1 MVTRRELLQ
10 AGGLVLA
17 GLGLPRPAWQQGKH
31 GTTEKKN
38 RMWPG
43 DFGLHSVASRI
54 ESRGLGWLPG
64 RGFPAGGKEQV
75 LVENIKQT
83 VKRVWGYDALL
94 PLQAEA
100 IGAVL
105 ARRDSIVILPTGG
118 GKSLCYQAPAAAM
131 GRLAVVVS
139 PLISLM
145 KDQVDGLTA
154 AGVPAAFLNSSLMAE
169 ERRVVEAG
177 VLCGRYHLLYVAPER
192 LVLPSCLE
200 LLKQADV
207 AFFAIDE
214 AHCISQWG
222 HDFRPEYRQLTVV
235 REVFPDVAIHAF
247 TATATPRV
255 RIDIATELTL
265 RDPVIL
271 VGSFD
276 RPNLVY
282 RVRPRTDRLRQ
293 VTEALERH
301 RGAAGIIYCIR
312 RAEVDQLAEAL
323 GRRGYRAV
331 AYHAGLADAE
341 RRRAQDDF
349 ITERADVVVATV
361 AFGMGID
368 RSDVRYVIHAG
379 MPKSIEHYQQ
389 EAGRAGRDGLAA
401 ECLLLYSGGDF
412 GLWRSILMAEG
423 LPAPGALPKLG
434 EMYDFCQGAA
444 CRHRFLVEY
453 FGQAYGTDAC
463 GACDVCLGEIAVEDG
478 SAALARQI
486 LACVAGLGERFG
498 ADYVA
503 DVLRGAET
511 ARIARMRHDRL
522 DAYGALR
529 QHPKAAVRNWIEQL
543 EGQGCL
549 ARGDSEYPTLEM
561 TAQGHRVLRGE
572 ESVPLLRTV
581 ARSPRTAPSRPA
593 RLAVPSGLGRTGD
606 EDLFETLRALRRAM
620 AEERGIPPYLIFNDA
635 SLREMARE
643 RPTTEEAFLQIKGV
657 GLRKLQELGPRF
669 LACIR
674 TFGDGSARDTSLVP

>member
-1 MVTRRELLQ
+1 M
-10 AGGLVLA
+10 
-17 GLGLPRPAWQQGKH
+17 
-31 GTTEKKN
+31 
-38 RMWPG
+38 
-43 DFGLHSVASRI
+43 
-54 ESRGLGWLPG
+54 ESIR
-64 RGFPAGGKEQV
+64 
-75 LVENIKQT
+75 QT
-83 VKRVWGYDALL
+83 VRRVWGYDALL

-154 AGVPAAFLNSSLMAE
+154 AGVPAAFLNSSLTAE

-177 VLCGRYHLLYVAPER
+177 VAGGRYHLLYVAPER
-192 LVLPSCLE
+192 LVLPSCLG
-200 LLKQADV
+200 LLRRAGV

-235 REVFPDVAIHAF
+235 RETFPDIAIHAF

-255 RIDIATELTL
+255 RSDIATELRL
-265 RDPVIL
+265 RDPAIL

-282 RVRPRTDRLRQ
+282 RVRPRTDRLPQ
-293 VTEALERH
+293 VIEALERH
-301 RGAAGIIYCIR
+301 RGAAGIVYCIR

-323 GRRGYRAV
+323 RRRGYRAV
-331 AYHAGLADAE
+331 AYHAGLADDE
-341 RRRAQDDF
+341 RRRAQEDF

-368 RSDVRYVIHAG
+368 RSDVRYVIHAA

-434 EMYDFCQGAA
+434 EMYGYCQGAV

-453 FGQAYGTDAC
+453 FGQAYGAHAC

-478 SAALARQI
+478 STTLVRQI
-486 LACVAGLGERFG
+486 LGCVAATGERFG

-503 DVLRGAET
+503 DVLRGADT
-511 ARIARMRHDRL
+511 IRIARMRHNRL
-522 DAYGALR
+522 ETYGALR
-529 QHPKAAVRNWIEQL
+529 EQPKAAVRNWIEQL
-543 EGQGCL
+543 EGLGCL
-549 ARGDSEYPTLEM
+549 ARGDSEYPTLDV
-561 TAQGHRVLRGE
+561 TALGHRVLRGE
-572 ESVPLLRTV
+572 DTVPLLRTV
-581 ARSPRTAPSRPA
+581 ARPARGKPSRTARPVAPLGLA
-593 RLAVPSGLGRTGD
+593 RGTSD
-606 EDLFETLRALRRAM
+606 EDLFETLRALRRSL

-635 SLREMARE
+635 SLREMARQ
-643 RPTTEEAFLQIKGV
+643 RPTTEEAFLQVKGV

-674 TFGDGSARDTSLVP
+674 EYGEGSAGDASPSP

>member
-1 MVTRRELLQ
+1 MESIRR
-10 AGGLVLA
+10 
-17 GLGLPRPAWQQGKH
+17 
-31 GTTEKKN
+31 
-38 RMWPG
+38 
-43 DFGLHSVASRI
+43 
-54 ESRGLGWLPG
+54 
-64 RGFPAGGKEQV
+64 
-75 LVENIKQT
+75 T

-94 PLQAEA
+94 PLQEEA

-105 ARRDSIVILPTGG
+105 AGRDSIVILPTGG
-118 GKSLCYQAPAAAM
+118 GKSLCYQAPAAAT
-131 GRLAVVVS
+131 GKLAVVVS
-139 PLISLM
+139 PLIALM

-154 AGVPAAFLNSSLMAE
+154 AGVPAAFLNSSLTID
-169 ERRVVEAG
+169 ERRQVEAG
-177 VLCGRYHLLYVAPER
+177 VARGRYHLLYVAPER
-192 LVLPSCLE
+192 LVLPPCLE
-200 LLKQADV
+200 LLRRAGV

-222 HDFRPEYRQLTVV
+222 HDFRPEYRQLRVV
-235 REVFPDVAIHAF
+235 REVFPDTAIHAF

-255 RIDIATELTL
+255 QADIATELAL
-265 RDPVIL
+265 REPEVL

-282 RVRPRTDRLRQ
+282 RVRRRTDRLRQ

-301 RGAAGIIYCIR
+301 RGAAGIVYCIR

-323 GRRGYRAV
+323 RGRGYRAV

-389 EAGRAGRDGLAA
+389 EAGRSGRDGLAS

-423 LPAPGALPKLG
+423 LPAPGALPKL
-434 EMYDFCQGAA
+434 EQMYNYCQGAA

-453 FGQAYGTDAC
+453 FGQAYRADRC
-463 GACDVCLGEIAVEDG
+463 GSCDVCLGEIAVEDG
-478 SAALARQI
+478 SAALALQI
-486 LACVAGLGERFG
+486 LACVSEMGERFG

-511 ARIARMRHDRL
+511 AKIAARRHNRL
-522 DAYGALR
+522 DAYGGLR
-529 QHPKAAVRNWIEQL
+529 QHPKTAVRNWIEQL
-543 EGQGCL
+543 EGQGHL
-549 ARGDSEYPTLEM
+549 IRDEGEYPTLNV
-561 TAQGHRVLRGE
+561 TALGRRVLRGE
-572 ESVPLLRTV
+572 DAAPLLRTV
-581 ARSPRTAPSRPA
+581 ARPARVAPSRPA
-593 RLAVPSGLGRTGD
+593 RSAAPPGLGRTSDD
-606 EDLFETLRALRRAM
+606 ELFETLRALRRTM
-620 AEERGIPPYLIFNDA
+620 AEERGIPPYLIFSDA

-643 RPTTEEAFLQIKGV
+643 RPTTEDAFLQIKGV
-657 GLRKLQELGPRF
+657 GLRKLQDLGPRF
-669 LACIR
+669 LTCLR
-674 TFGDGSARDTSLVP
+674 EH

>member
-1 MVTRRELLQ
+1 M
-10 AGGLVLA
+10 
-17 GLGLPRPAWQQGKH
+17 
-31 GTTEKKN
+31 
-38 RMWPG
+38 
-43 DFGLHSVASRI
+43 
-54 ESRGLGWLPG
+54 
-64 RGFPAGGKEQV
+64 
-75 LVENIKQT
+75 ENIRE
-83 VKRVWGYDALL
+83 VMKRVWGYDALL

-100 IGAVL
+100 IEAVL

-131 GRLAVVVS
+131 ERLAVVVS
-139 PLISLM
+139 PLIALM

-154 AGVPAAFLNSSLMAE
+154 AGVPAAFLNSSLRAE
-169 ERRVVEAG
+169 ERCVVEAG
-177 VLCGRYHLLYVAPER
+177 VLRGRYHLLYVAPER
-192 LVLPSCLE
+192 LVLPSCLG
-200 LLKQADV
+200 LLRRAGV

-222 HDFRPEYRQLTVV
+222 HDFRPEYRRLTVV

-255 RIDIATELTL
+255 RTDIATELAL
-265 RDPVIL
+265 RDPAIL

-293 VTEALERH
+293 VAEALERH

-312 RAEVDQLAEAL
+312 RTEVDQLAEAL
-323 GRRGYRAV
+323 RRRGVRAV
-331 AYHAGLADAE
+331 AYHAGLADPE

-349 ITERADVVVATV
+349 LTERADVVVATV

-423 LPAPGALPKLG
+423 LPAPGALSKLG
-434 EMYDFCQGAA
+434 EMYDYCQGAA

-453 FGQAYGTDAC
+453 FGQEYGADPC

-478 SAALARQI
+478 SATLARQI
-486 LACVAGLGERFG
+486 LAAVVGLGGRFG
-498 ADYVA
+498 ADYMA
-503 DVLRGAET
+503 EVLRGADT
-511 ARIARMRHDRL
+511 ARVARMRHDRL

-529 QHPKAAVRNWIEQL
+529 GHPKAAVRNWIEQL
-543 EGQGCL
+543 EGQGCMT
-549 ARGDSEYPTLEM
+549 RGDGEYPTLDV
-561 TAQGHRVLRGE
+561 TARGHRVLRGE
-572 ESVPLLRTV
+572 DTVPLLRTV
-581 ARSPRTAPSRPA
+581 ARPARGAPSRPA
-593 RLAVPSGLGRTGD
+593 RPAMPSRLGRGASD

-620 AEERGIPPYLIFNDA
+620 AEERGIPPYLIFSDA
-635 SLREMARE
+635 TLREMARD
-643 RPTTEEAFLQIKGV
+643 RPTTEAAFLQIKGV

-669 LACIR
+669 LACLR
-674 TFGDGSARDTSLVP
+674 EYGDGPAGDTSPAP

>member
-1 MVTRRELLQ
+1 MDTIR
-10 AGGLVLA
+10 
-17 GLGLPRPAWQQGKH
+17 
-31 GTTEKKN
+31 
-38 RMWPG
+38 
-43 DFGLHSVASRI
+43 
-54 ESRGLGWLPG
+54 
-64 RGFPAGGKEQV
+64 
-75 LVENIKQT
+75 QT

-139 PLISLM
+139 PLIALM
-145 KDQVDGLTA
+145 KDQVDGLRA
-154 AGVPAAFLNSSLMAE
+154 AGVPAAFLNSSLTAE

-177 VLCGRYHLLYVAPER
+177 VLRGRFHLLYVAPER
-192 LVLPSCLE
+192 LVLPTCLG
-200 LLKQADV
+200 LLRRAGV

-235 REVFPDVAIHAF
+235 RQVFPDMAIHAF

-255 RIDIATELTL
+255 RTDIATELAL
-265 RDPVIL
+265 RDPVVL

-293 VTEALERH
+293 VTEGLERH
-301 RGAAGIIYCIR
+301 RGEAGIIYCIR
-312 RAEVDQLAEAL
+312 RLEVDQLAEAL
-323 GRRGYRAV
+323 RRRGVRAV

-389 EAGRAGRDGLAA
+389 EAGRAGRDGLPA
-401 ECLLLYSGGDF
+401 ECVLLYSGGDF

-423 LPAPGALPKLG
+423 LPAPGALLKLG
-434 EMYDFCQGAA
+434 EMYDYCQGAV

-453 FGQAYGTDAC
+453 FGQAYGAASC
-463 GACDVCLGEIAVEDG
+463 GACDVCLGEIAVEGG

-486 LACVAGLGERFG
+486 LAAVVEMGERFG

-511 ARIARMRHDRL
+511 ARTARLRHTRL
-522 DAYGALR
+522 DAYGVLR
-529 QHPKAAVRNWIEQL
+529 QQPKVAVRSWLAQL

-549 ARGDSEYPTLEM
+549 ARDDSEYPTLSV
-561 TAQGHRVLRGE
+561 TARGHRVLRGE
-572 ESVPLLRTV
+572 EAVPLLRTV
-581 ARSPRTAPSRPA
+581 AHPARGTPSRASRPA
-593 RLAVPSGLGRTGD
+593 APPSMDRGTTD
-606 EDLFETLRALRRAM
+606 EDLFQALRALRRAM
-620 AEERGIPPYLIFNDA
+620 AEQRGIPPYLIFSDA
-635 SLREMARE
+635 TLRELARE
-643 RPTTEEAFLQIKGV
+643 RPTTEEAFLRIKGV

-674 TFGDGSARDTSLVP
+674 EYRDGSVGGVSPPP

>member
-1 MVTRRELLQ
+1 MDIIR
-10 AGGLVLA
+10 
-17 GLGLPRPAWQQGKH
+17 
-31 GTTEKKN
+31 
-38 RMWPG
+38 
-43 DFGLHSVASRI
+43 
-54 ESRGLGWLPG
+54 
-64 RGFPAGGKEQV
+64 
-75 LVENIKQT
+75 QT

-105 ARRDSIVILPTGG
+105 ARRDSIVVLPTGG

-131 GRLAVVVS
+131 GQLAVVVS
-139 PLISLM
+139 PLIALM

-154 AGVPAAFLNSSLMAE
+154 AGVPAAFLNSSLTAE
-169 ERRVVEAG
+169 ERRQVEAG
-177 VLCGRYHLLYVAPER
+177 VIHGRYHLLYVAPER
-192 LVLPSCLE
+192 LVLPTCLG
-200 LLKQADV
+200 LLRRAGV

-222 HDFRPEYRQLTVV
+222 HDFRPEYRQLAVL
-235 REVFPDVAIHAF
+235 REAFPHVAIHAF

-255 RIDIATELTL
+255 RSDIAAELAL
-265 RDPVIL
+265 RDPAIL

-282 RVRPRTDRLRQ
+282 RVRLRTDRLRQ

-301 RGAAGIIYCIR
+301 RGEAGIIYCIR

-323 GRRGYRAV
+323 RRRGIRAV
-331 AYHAGLADAE
+331 GYHAGLADVD

-349 ITERADVVVATV
+349 ITERAEVVVATV

-389 EAGRAGRDGLAA
+389 EAGRAGRDGLGA

-423 LPAPGALPKLG
+423 LPAPGAIPKLG
-434 EMYDFCQGAA
+434 EMYDYCQGAV

-453 FGQAYGTDAC
+453 FGQGYGAGAC
-463 GACDVCLGEIAVEDG
+463 GACDVCLGEIAIEDG
-478 SAALARQI
+478 SAALAHQI
-486 LACVAGLGERFG
+486 LACVVATGERFG
-498 ADYVA
+498 AEYLA
-503 DVLRGAET
+503 EVLRGADT
-511 ARIARMRHDRL
+511 ARIARLRHDRL
-522 DAYGALR
+522 EAYGVLR
-529 QHPKAAVRNWIEQL
+529 QHPKAAVRNWIAQL

-549 ARGDSEYPTLEM
+549 ARGDGEYPTLAVSER
-561 TAQGHRVLRGE
+561 GHRVLRGE
-572 ESVPLLRTV
+572 DTVSLLRTV
-581 ARSPRTAPSRPA
+581 ARPARGAPSRPVRA
-593 RLAVPSGLGRTGD
+593 AVPPRVGRGMSD
-606 EDLFETLRALRRAM
+606 EDLFETLRVLRRTM
-620 AEERGIPPYLIFNDA
+620 AEERGIPPYLIFSDA
-635 SLREMARE
+635 TLRELARE

-657 GLRKLQELGPRF
+657 GLRKLQDLGPRF

-674 TFGDGSARDTSLVP
+674 EF

>member
-1 MVTRRELLQ
+1 
-10 AGGLVLA
+10 
-17 GLGLPRPAWQQGKH
+17 
-31 GTTEKKN
+31 
-38 RMWPG
+38 
-43 DFGLHSVASRI
+43 
-54 ESRGLGWLPG
+54 
-64 RGFPAGGKEQV
+64 
-75 LVENIKQT
+75 
-83 VKRVWGYDALL
+83 
-94 PLQAEA
+94 
-100 IGAVL
+100 
-105 ARRDSIVILPTGG
+105 
-118 GKSLCYQAPAAAM
+118 
-131 GRLAVVVS
+131 
-139 PLISLM
+139 
-145 KDQVDGLTA
+145 
-154 AGVPAAFLNSSLMAE
+154 
-169 ERRVVEAG
+169 
-177 VLCGRYHLLYVAPER
+177 
-192 LVLPSCLE
+192 
-200 LLKQADV
+200 V

-222 HDFRPEYRQLTVV
+222 HDFRPEYRQLTVL
-235 REVFPDVAIHAF
+235 REAFPDVAIHAF

-255 RIDIATELTL
+255 RTDIATELAL
-265 RDPVIL
+265 RDPDIL

-282 RVRPRTDRLRQ
+282 RVRQRTDRLRQ
-293 VTEALERH
+293 VTDALERH
-301 RGAAGIIYCIR
+301 RGEAGIVYCIR

-389 EAGRAGRDGLAA
+389 EAGRAGRDGLPA

-423 LPAPGALPKLG
+423 LPAPGALPKLR
-434 EMYDFCQGAA
+434 EMYDYCQGAV

-453 FGQAYGTDAC
+453 FGQSFGADPC
-463 GACDVCLGEIAVEDG
+463 GACDVCLGEVAIEDG

-486 LACVAGLGERFG
+486 LAGVIEMGEQFG

-503 DVLRGAET
+503 DVLRGADT
-511 ARIARMRHDRL
+511 ARVARMRHTRL
-522 DAYGALR
+522 EAYGLLR
-529 QHPKAAVRNWIEQL
+529 QDPKPVVRSWIMQL

-549 ARGDSEYPTLEM
+549 IRTEGEYPTLGV
-561 TAQGHRVLRGE
+561 TARGHRILRGE
-572 ESVPLLRTV
+572 EAVSLLRTV
-581 ARSPRTAPSRPA
+581 ARPRREKPSRP
-593 RLAVPSGLGRTGD
+593 GLPATPAGVNPGTGD

-620 AEERGIPPYLIFNDA
+620 AEERGIPPYLIFSDA

-643 RPTTEEAFLQIKGV
+643 RPATKEAFLEIKGV

-674 TFGDGSARDTSLVP
+674 EHGSR

>member
-1 MVTRRELLQ
+1 M
-10 AGGLVLA
+10 
-17 GLGLPRPAWQQGKH
+17 
-31 GTTEKKN
+31 
-38 RMWPG
+38 
-43 DFGLHSVASRI
+43 
-54 ESRGLGWLPG
+54 
-64 RGFPAGGKEQV
+64 
-75 LVENIKQT
+75 ENIKQT

-100 IGAVL
+100 IRAVL

-265 RDPVIL
+265 RDPVVL

-323 GRRGYRAV
+323 GRLGYRAV

-434 EMYDFCQGAA
+434 EMYDFCQGAT

-486 LACVAGLGERFG
+486 LACVAGLGGRFG

-549 ARGDSEYPTLEM
+549 ARGDSEYPTLEV

-572 ESVPLLRTV
+572 DAVPLLRTV
-581 ARSPRTAPSRPA
+581 ARSPRGGPSRPP
-593 RLAVPSGLGRTGD
+593 RRAVPPGLDRTSDG
-606 EDLFETLRALRRAM
+606 DLFETLRALRRTM
-620 AEERGIPPYLIFNDA
+620 AEERGIPPYLIFSDA

-643 RPTTEEAFLQIKGV
+643 RPTTEEAFLQVKGV

-674 TFGDGSARDTSLVP
+674 TFEDGSTRDTSPVP

>member
-1 MVTRRELLQ
+1 MQGGARCAGYPPQVGRRRTSS
-10 AGGLVLA
+10 VRRRWVFFSSLA
-17 GLGLPRPAWQQGKH
+17 
-31 GTTEKKN
+31 
-38 RMWPG
+38 
-43 DFGLHSVASRI
+43 
-54 ESRGLGWLPG
+54 GWLPD
-64 RGFPAGGKEQV
+64 RGFRAKGKERV
-75 LVENIKQT
+75 RVENIRQT
-83 VKRVWGYDALL
+83 VKRVWGYDSLL

-145 KDQVDGLTA
+145 KDQVDGLTP
-154 AGVPAAFLNSSLMAE
+154 AGVPAAFLNSSLTAE
-169 ERRVVEAG
+169 ERRAVEAG
-177 VLCGRYHLLYVAPER
+177 ILRRRYHLLYVVPER
-192 LVLPSCLE
+192 LVLPTCLG
-200 LLKQADV
+200 LLKQAGV

-222 HDFRPEYRQLTVV
+222 HDFRPEYRQLTAV

-255 RIDIATELTL
+255 QTDIATELTL
-265 RDPVIL
+265 RNPVIL

-282 RVRPRTDRLRQ
+282 RVRSRTDRLRQ

-323 GRRGYRAV
+323 RRRRYRAV

-389 EAGRAGRDGLAA
+389 EAGRAGRDGLTA

-423 LPAPGALPKLG
+423 LPAPGALPKLAQ
-434 EMYDFCQGAA
+434 MYDYCQGVV
-444 CRHRFLVEY
+444 CRHRVLVEY
-453 FGQAYGTDAC
+453 FGQAYGADRC
-463 GACDVCLGEIAVEDG
+463 GACDICLGEVAVEDG

-486 LACVAGLGERFG
+486 LACVTEMGERFG

-511 ARIARMRHDRL
+511 ARIARMRHERL
-522 DAYGALR
+522 DTYGVLR
-529 QHPKAAVRNWIEQL
+529 QYPKATVRNWIEQL
-543 EGQGCL
+543 EGQEYL
-549 ARGDSEYPTLEM
+549 ARGEGEYPTLEI
-561 TAQGHRVLRGE
+561 
-572 ESVPLLRTV
+572 
-581 ARSPRTAPSRPA
+581 
-593 RLAVPSGLGRTGD
+593 GR
-606 EDLFETLRALRRAM
+606 AH
-620 AEERGIPPYLIFNDA
+620 
-635 SLREMARE
+635 
-643 RPTTEEAFLQIKGV
+643 V
-657 GLRKLQELGPRF
+657 
-669 LACIR
+669 
-674 TFGDGSARDTSLVP
+674 

>member
-1 MVTRRELLQ
+1 MERVR
-10 AGGLVLA
+10 
-17 GLGLPRPAWQQGKH
+17 
-31 GTTEKKN
+31 
-38 RMWPG
+38 
-43 DFGLHSVASRI
+43 
-54 ESRGLGWLPG
+54 
-64 RGFPAGGKEQV
+64 
-75 LVENIKQT
+75 VENIQQT

-131 GRLAVVVS
+131 GKLAVVVS
-139 PLISLM
+139 PLIALM

-154 AGVPAAFLNSSLMAE
+154 AGVPAAFLNSSLTAE

-177 VLCGRYHLLYVAPER
+177 VARRRYHLLYVAPER
-192 LVLPSCLE
+192 LVLSSCLG
-200 LLKQADV
+200 LLRRAGV

-255 RIDIATELTL
+255 RTDIAVELML
-265 RDPVIL
+265 RDPAIL

-312 RAEVDQLAEAL
+312 RTEVDQLAEAL
-323 GRRGYRAV
+323 RRRGYRAV

-389 EAGRAGRDGLAA
+389 EAGRAGRDGLTA

-434 EMYDFCQGAA
+434 EMYDYCQGAP

-453 FGQAYGTDAC
+453 FGQVYGAAPC

-486 LACVAGLGERFG
+486 LACVAEMGERFG

-503 DVLRGAET
+503 EVLRGAET
-511 ARIARMRHDRL
+511 ARIARMHHDRL

-529 QHPKAAVRNWIEQL
+529 QHPKAAVRTWIEQL

-549 ARGDSEYPTLEM
+549 ARGDSEYPTLEV
-561 TAQGHRVLRGE
+561 TARGHRVLRGE
-572 ESVPLLRTV
+572 ETVPLLRTV
-581 ARSPRTAPSRPA
+581 ARPARGAPSRPA
-593 RLAVPSGLGRTGD
+593 RPAVPPGLGRTSD
-606 EDLFETLRALRRAM
+606 EDLFQTLRALRRTM
-620 AEERGIPPYLIFNDA
+620 AEERGIPPYLIFSDA

-674 TFGDGSARDTSLVP
+674 EYGSGSAGDTSPVP